1 MFNWLDNLLIKFAK
15 KILNKYAPTGE
26 FIAYINQ
33 EEEKILKKLG
43 AYGKPVNKTGIKSF
57 LFCFVA
63 GTQVKLADGTSKNIE
78 DIKIGDEVLSWDNK
92 LSQAKVV
99 KLMRPI
105 HSDMVELE
113 WEHGKTTNTFDHPFW
128 DSKNQTWASYNPKL
142 TEERYN
148 FENVKPLKVGTVGL
162 YLKDGEIIESK
173 LLSIKEKL
181 EETQT
186 YIFELDKDNTF
197 FANGYLT
204 HNKGSWN
211 PISIV
216 KKVFIKAL
224 NLNPFVA
231 LGISLFLSWILRPK
245 IPEIEDFGTN
255 SFDDFERGILL
266 NKQSNDANIP
276 VIYGE
281 RLTGGVRVFMETSGT
296 DNTYLYMAIV
306 MAEGEVNDITEIR
319 VDDKIVTFASSFAD
333 NTIVEVDSSD
343 ANFYKDG
350 ESLIRVEPH
359 YGTDGQSASTL
370 LSTLDNWGSNHKLSG
385 LCYLAIRLKWNQDA
399 FAGLPKVQAKI
410 QGKKVKTYNASLV
423 EQTASYST
431 NPAWCLLDYLT
442 NTRYG
447 KGLTTDEI
455 DLQSFYD
462 ASLVCETQVT
472 PYSGGSDINIFD
484 TNVAL
489 DTSKNLISNVR
500 ELIKGCRGYLPYS
513 SGKYSLVIETTGT
526 ASITLTEDDIIGGYS
541 LSTPD
546 KNERYNRVIIGFVN
560 PDRNYQ
566 VDEVQWP
573 PIDDSGLSSADQHET
588 MKTADGGF
596 LLEGRFS
603 FTTLTNQYQAEEM
616 AEVILRRSR
625 EALSLGITVSLDAY
639 DLTIGDIV
647 NITHSSLGFSA
658 KPFRVLGITFNEDFT
673 VGLSLVEHQDSHYT
687 WATKTQASTV
697 PSTNL
702 PNPFNIQPPAS
713 VTLDDTLIEYND
725 GTVIVALD
733 VTIGASTDSFID
745 YYQVEYKKSTD
756 SNYII
761 YAQGSGLNH
770 RVLNVIDQ
778 DTYDV
783 RVKAVN
789 TLGVSSTYVTA
800 QRTIVGAI
808 APPSDVE
815 DFSCNIVGQEAHLSW
830 NQIPDLDLAYYQLR
844 FSEETDGTADWQN
857 SVNLVS
863 KVSRPA
869 TSISVP
875 ARAGTYLIKAVDKL
889 GNFSSNA
896 TAIISNVTD
905 TVNHNSIAT
914 QSEHPDFLGTLTNT
928 VIADDSI
935 RLDSSELFD
944 SASGLFDDETTR
956 FFDSGVSNA
965 DFFANGNYEFADVI
979 DIGAKHTARITASL
993 TQSSDNPDDLFD
1005 NRSGLF
1011 DSAPSNFDGD
1021 TPANCD
1027 AHLEI
1032 ATSDDNITYTAFQ
1045 NFVIGNYTARYF
1057 KFRVFLTS
1065 RDLASTPVVS
1075 AVTVTIDMPDR
1086 IFSANDIT
1094 SGAGTYT
1101 VTFTNPFKSV
1111 NYAVGITGED
1121 LATGDFFVVENK
1133 TINGFDLTFK
1143 NSGGTAISRTF
1154 DYIAKGF

>member
-1 MFNWLDNLLIKFAK
+1 MGFSFK
-15 KILNKYAPTGE
+15 KI
-26 FIAYINQ
+26 
-33 EEEKILKKLG
+33 
-43 AYGKPVNKTGIKSF
+43 VS
-57 LFCFVA
+57 
-63 GTQVKLADGTSKNIE
+63 
-78 DIKIGDEVLSWDNK
+78 
-92 LSQAKVV
+92 KVV
-99 KLMRPI
+99 SP
-105 HSDMVELE
+105 V
-113 WEHGKTTNTFDHPFW
+113 
-128 DSKNQTWASYNPKL
+128 
-142 TEERYN
+142 
-148 FENVKPLKVGTVGL
+148 LKVFGV
-162 YLKDGEIIESK
+162 
-173 LLSIKEKL
+173 
-181 EETQT
+181 
-186 YIFELDKDNTF
+186 
-197 FANGYLT
+197 
-204 HNKGSWN
+204 
-211 PISIV
+211 
-216 KKVFIKAL
+216 
-224 NLNPFVA
+224 NPFVA

-245 IPEIEDFGTN
+245 VPEIEDFGTN
-255 SFDDFERGILL
+255 SFDDFERGLL
-266 NKQSNDANIP
+266 INKQSNDSNIP
-276 VIYGE
+276 VVYGE
-281 RLTGGVRVFMETSGT
+281 RLVGGTRVFMETSGT
-296 DNTYLYMAIV
+296 DNTYLYMSII
-306 MAEGEVNDITEIR
+306 MAEGEINDITEIR
-319 VDDKIVTFASSFAD
+319 VDDKVVTWASALSD
-333 NTIVEVDSSD
+333 GTEVEVNSSD
-343 ANFYKDG
+343 TNFYKDST
-350 ESLIRVEPH
+350 SLIRIEPH

-370 LSTLDNWGSNHKLSG
+370 LSTLTNWGSNHKLSG
-385 LCYLAIRLKWNQDA
+385 LCYLAIRFKWNQDA
-399 FAGLPKVQAKI
+399 FTGVPKVQAKI

-431 NPAWCLLDYLT
+431 NPSWCLLDYLT
-442 NTRYG
+442 NERYG
-447 KGLTTDEI
+447 KGLAISEI

-462 ASLVCETQVT
+462 ASQVCVTQVT

-484 TNVAL
+484 TNTAI
-489 DTSKNLISNVR
+489 DTSQTIISNVR
-500 ELIKGCRGYLPYS
+500 EFLKGCRGYLPYTQ
-513 SGKYSLVIETTGT
+513 GKYSLIIETTGT
-526 ASITLTEDDIIGGYS
+526 ASITLNEDDIIGGYN
-541 LSTPD
+541 LSIPS
-546 KNERYNRVIIGFVN
+546 KNEKYNRVIVGFVN

-566 VDEVQWP
+566 VDEVQFP
-573 PIDDSGLSSADQHET
+573 PIDDSGLPSADQHAT

-596 LLEGRFS
+596 LLEGRFDFKTITS
-603 FTTLTNQYQAEEM
+603 QYQAEEM

-625 EALSLGITVSLDAY
+625 EALTLGITVSFDAY
-639 DLTIGDIV
+639 DLAIADIV
-647 NITHSSLGFSA
+647 NITHSSLGFSS
-658 KPFRVLGITFNEDFT
+658 KPFRVMGITFNEDFT
-673 VGLSLVEHQDSHYT
+673 IGLSLVEHQDSHYT
-687 WATKTQASTV
+687 WATKVQATTV

-702 PNPFNIQPPAS
+702 PNPFNVQPPAS
-713 VTLDDTLIEYND
+713 VTLDDQLIEYND

-733 VTIGASTDSFID
+733 VTIGASPDSFVD
-745 YYQVEYKKSTD
+745 FYQVEYKLSSD
-756 SNYII
+756 SDYII

-778 DTYDV
+778 QTYDV
-783 RVKAVN
+783 RVKAVSS
-789 TLGVSSTYVTA
+789 LGTSSTYVTS
-800 QRTIVGAI
+800 QRTIIGAI

-844 FSEETDGTADWQN
+844 FSEEIDGSADWQN

-905 TVNHNSIAT
+905 VINHNAVAS

-944 SASGLFDDETTR
+944 SGSGNFDDETTR

-1005 NRSGLF
+1005 NRTGLF
-1011 DSAPSNFDGD
+1011 DTASSNFDGD

-1032 ATSDDNITYTAFQ
+1032 ATSDDNVTYTAFQ

-1075 AVTVTIDMPDR
+1075 QVSVTIDMPDR
-1086 IFSANDIT
+1086 IFSGNDIT

-1101 VTFTNPFKSV
+1101 ITFTNPFKSV

-1121 LATGDFFVVENK
+1121 LATGDFFLVENK
-1133 TINGFDLTFK
+1133 TISGFDLTFK